1 MDGIV
6 RYGLAVSTEE
16 PSDYQAAMSDSKWKS
31 AMDKEYATLLK
42 NETWQLVPRKSGA
55 NIIDCKWVY
64 KIKKESDG
72 SIDRYK
78 ARLVANGF
86 K

>member
-1 MDGIV
+1 
-6 RYGLAVSTEE
+6 
-16 PSDYQAAMSDSKWKS
+16 
-31 AMDKEYATLLK
+31 MDKEYATLLK
-42 NETWQLVPRKSGA
+42 NETWQLVPRTGA

-64 KIKKESDG
+64 KIKKKPVG